1 MPTLSGSAPAKINLG
16 LRILERRSDGY
27 HELRTVFQTIS
38 LADRLTVGYTRR
50 GKGQVSLD
58 CDIPEFAGSDNLAA
72 RAARTLLDAGKYPG
86 RVRITLEKRIPAGA
100 GLGGG
105 SSDAAAVLSALRL
118 LLRPQPSTQLL
129 YEIAARIGSD
139 APFFLL
145 GGTAVGIGRGEEI
158 YPLPDPPRR
167 WLLLLVPESRISTPD
182 AYRRL
187 AESRSKRG
195 SELTAARRQHIISG
209 FRANI
214 FGPEGV
220 LASSVAELPPNDFE
234 AVIFETHPE
243 LRKWK
248 QRLLRLG
255 ASAAF
260 LSGSGSALF
269 GVFGARKAALEAR
282 KSLGAF
288 PGNAYV
294 AKTLDRRTYR
304 SIWRRDG

>member
-16 LRILERRSDGY
+16 LRILDRRADGY
-27 HELRTVFQTIS
+27 HELRTVFQTVS
-38 LADRLTVGYTRR
+38 LCDLLTVGYTRR
-50 GKGQVSLD
+50 GDAEVSLD
-58 CDIPEFAGSDNLAA
+58 CDVAELSGPDNLAA
-72 RAARTLLDAGKYPG
+72 RAARALLDAGKYQG

-105 SSDAAAVLSALRL
+105 SSDAAAVLFALRL

-129 YEIAARIGSD
+129 DEIAARIGSD
-139 APFFLL
+139 VPFFLL
-145 GGTAVGIGRGEEI
+145 GGTAVGVGRGEEI

-167 WLLLLVPESRISTPD
+167 WLVLLAPESRVSTLD

-187 AESRSKRG
+187 AESRSQRG
-195 SELTAARRQHIISG
+195 SELTGARRQHIISG

-220 LASSVAELPPNDFE
+220 LAPSVAQLPSNDFE
-234 AVIFETHPE
+234 AVIFETYPE
-243 LRKWK
+243 LRIWK

-269 GVFGARKAALEAR
+269 GIFATRKAALEAR

-288 PGNAYV
+288 GGITYV
-294 AKTLDRRTYR
+294 AKTLDRRACR
-304 SIWRRDG
+304 SIWHRDS